1 MAHIIMVYKG
11 EDNNRD
17 KIISTKLQI
26 TMSND
31 IVSVIGII
39 SLSLLGTKSKGV
51 VLLGYIDIIR

>member
-11 EDNNRD
+11 EKNNRD
-17 KIISTKLQI
+17 KIIPTKLQI

-31 IVSVIGII
+31 IVSVIEII
-39 SLSLLGTKSKGV
+39 LPSLLGTKSKGV